1 MTEDTL
7 IGIFDKWWPNY
18 EIRFEVKVDSFGS
31 RPGLLL
37 LFTAKN
43 GDCQFFCSKGQYI
56 PAVFTRKIKILKFIL
71 NIDYLE
77 DPDENSLKLMTS
89 GPKGTAPS
97 GSIKGL
103 QEGEWYEIVISQ
115 QKEWVNKLFFKNED
129 VVTNRFFRLVTPSNC
144 Q

>member
-1 MTEDTL
+1 M
-7 IGIFDKWWPNY
+7 
-18 EIRFEVKVDSFGS
+18 
-31 RPGLLL
+31 
-37 LFTAKN
+37 
-43 GDCQFFCSKGQYI
+43 
-56 PAVFTRKIKILKFIL
+56 

-103 QEGEWYEIVISQ
+103 EEGKWYEIVISQ